1 MKAYKKLN
9 HVCFLCI
16 FSIKC
21 RLLNLS
27 GVTTSVQRWQFLR
40 FSKVFS
46 LFVKE
51 IRFLVLG
58 RPKRMNLEA
67 KFSDGF
73 FSGSSYITIVNTDK
87 DKVQF
92 RIPKERYIQWGEVLD
107 GYDRC
112 DRTYAWIETEVYP
125 SKIVSWA
132 DLPAGLKT

>member
-9 HVCFLCI
+9 HICFLCI

-40 FSKVFS
+40 SSKVFS

-73 FSGSSYITIVNTDK
+73 FSGSIYISIGRLIKKRFNLEFRKSEAYSGWYRMGTIV
-87 DKVQF
+87 
-92 RIPKERYIQWGEVLD
+92 
-107 GYDRC
+107 
-112 DRTYAWIETEVYP
+112 AIEP
-125 SKIVSWA
+125 MLRQK
-132 DLPAGLKT
+132 LKFIRVK

>member
-1 MKAYKKLN
+1 MKAYKKMN

-73 FSGSSYITIVNTDK
+73 FSGSSYIPIINTDK
-87 DKVQF
+87 DKVNLEY
-92 RIPKERYIQWGEVLD
+92 RKSA
-107 GYDRC
+107 
-112 DRTYAWIETEVYP
+112 TYSREWYWMGTIVAIEP
-125 SKIVSWA
+125 M
-132 DLPAGLKT
+132 LR